1 MWSGYHLN
9 LLNTKQ
15 IYGNLKLVEKK
26 KMKNS
31 TWLQLMLNPSKVI
44 YYIIIVKFLEDNTIV
59 EGFRF
64 SDMEHDNSDPIAL
77 KMV

>member
-1 MWSGYHLN
+1 MA
-9 LLNTKQ
+9 T
-15 IYGNLKLVEKK
+15 IDVEP
-26 KMKNS
+26 
-31 TWLQLMLNPSKVI
+31 L
-44 YYIIIVKFLEDNTIV
+44 KFLEDNTIV

>member
-1 MWSGYHLN
+1 MA
-9 LLNTKQ
+9 T
-15 IYGNLKLVEKK
+15 IDVEPLK
-26 KMKNS
+26 
-31 TWLQLMLNPSKVI
+31 
-44 YYIIIVKFLEDNTIV
+44 VKFLEDNTII